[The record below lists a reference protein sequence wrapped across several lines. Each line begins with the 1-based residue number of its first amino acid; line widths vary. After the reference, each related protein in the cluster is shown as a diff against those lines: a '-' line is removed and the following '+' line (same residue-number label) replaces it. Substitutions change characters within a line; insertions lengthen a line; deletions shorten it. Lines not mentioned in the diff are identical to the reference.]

1 MVFLLKQEMRW
12 YRAIIFAVIFMAI
25 PSILE
30 SSWTAYQR
38 YYYQNAPIET
48 FYKAITMEVGNVCV
62 GDKIQ
67 QVDAVRFVYET
78 ETGWAAEIIRELY
91 NVNTDKRKKVYDE
104 AASIFIDK
112 IEDGKTA
119 RDAAIPLLKEGI
131 YQWDITYVKLYLP
144 YGVIRVDVPT
154 LRSNSFSVINC
165 NQ

>member
-38 YYYQNAPIET
+38 YYYQNAP
-48 FYKAITMEVGNVCV
+48 TMEVGNVCL
-62 GDKIQ
+62 GDKVQHI
-67 QVDAVRFVYET
+67 DSVRFVYEM
-78 ETGWAAEIIRELY
+78 ETGWSAEIIRELY
-91 NVNTDKRKKVYDE
+91 KIYGTERKKVYDE
-104 AASIFIDK
+104 AASIFIER

-131 YQWDITYVKLYLP
+131 YQWDITFVKLYLP